1 MIEFHRITYFQTGGT
16 RIAKFP
22 LDVCVNMATGL
33 SGRSPD
39 PKPGREGFLFPGCFN
54 VKRRIISRILIIV
67 TLILA
72 TAFWAGAAVGEEPHA
87 MVGKVTLDIN
97 SNGKKIELR
106 TGDELVIELQVMG
119 GAGYGWYFDGFDSD
133 HFDLIGE
140 ETKPVNQE
148 KGIVGAPVL
157 GLWTLRAARPGTG
170 FIRMKYYR
178 VWEGKDSS
186 IRQFEVEV
194 NIQ

>member
-1 MIEFHRITYFQTGGT
+1 
-16 RIAKFP
+16 
-22 LDVCVNMATGL
+22 
-33 SGRSPD
+33 
-39 PKPGREGFLFPGCFN
+39 
-54 VKRRIISRILIIV
+54 VKRRIVCRILIIV

-72 TAFWAGAAVGEEPHA
+72 AAFGAGAAAGEESHA
-87 MVGKVTLDIN
+87 MVRKATLDID

-106 TGDELVIELQVMG
+106 TGDEVVIELQVMG
-119 GAGYGWYFDGFDSD
+119 SAGYGWYFDGFDSD

-157 GLWTLRAARPGTG
+157 GLWTLQATRPGTS

-178 VWEGKDSS
+178 VWEGKDTSGK
-186 IRQFEVEV
+186 QFEVEV
-194 NIQ
+194 HIQ